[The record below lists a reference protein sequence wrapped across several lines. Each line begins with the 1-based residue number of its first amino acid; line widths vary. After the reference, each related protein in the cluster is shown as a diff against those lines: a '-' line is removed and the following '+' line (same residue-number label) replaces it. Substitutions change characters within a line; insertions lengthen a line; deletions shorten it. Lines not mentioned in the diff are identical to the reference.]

1 MAEPRRKVRRDF
13 PPALASDVVH
23 SPRVDFAEVVRGLSS
38 AEAEA
43 LVGMTE
49 DETYASRTCV
59 FSLGDQQMGL
69 YLVKE
74 GLVEEY
80 RLTEDGNKLPIT
92 RSGPGKFLALASV
105 EGRYCCFAE
114 AVEES
119 VVGFLSFQKME
130 DLCRRFPR
138 SMVNLIE
145 VLVRHL
151 GDIEERLEIL
161 AFGGLRVRVIWAL
174 LSLYASHGPRLT
186 GITQEALGE
195 WAASSRPKVSMVL
208 QELQEAKLL
217 RLSRGEIEV
226 LDPDGLQEWVKRLTP
241 VD

>member
-13 PPALASDVVH
+13 PADLASEEVH
-23 SPRVDFAEVVRGLSS
+23 SSRVDFAEVVRGLSS

-43 LVGMTE
+43 LLGMTE

-59 FSLGDQQMGL
+59 FSLGDRQMGL
-69 YLVKE
+69 YLVKA

-92 RSGPGKFLALASV
+92 RSGPGKFLALASM
-105 EGRYCCFAE
+105 EGNYCCFAE

-119 VVGFLSFQKME
+119 VVGLLSFQKLE

-138 SMVNLIE
+138 STVNLIE

-161 AFGGLRVRVIWAL
+161 AFSGLRVRVIWAL
-174 LSLYASHGPRLT
+174 LSLYTTHGPRLT
-186 GITQEALGE
+186 GITQEALGA
-195 WAASSRPKVSMVL
+195 WAASSRPKVSAVL
-208 QELQEAKLL
+208 QELQEARLL
-217 RLSRGEIEV
+217 RLSRGEIEI
-226 LDPDGLQEWVKRLTP
+226 LDSEGLQDWINA
-241 VD
+241 